1 MKTIGNVW
9 VGLVAL
15 VAVLVSQPTI
25 AQDAFPSK
33 PVRMVIG
40 FPAGGAQDVILRT
53 ISGKLGEELGV
64 PIVVD
69 NRAGANG
76 NIAAAHV
83 AKSPADGYTLL
94 FNTSSVAL
102 TPYLYADPGYDLFKD
117 FAPVILTANIPV
129 MLVVHPDVPATNVQ
143 EFVAWLKANPSKVNY
158 GSGGQGNITH
168 LSAVRF
174 LQAVGAVATHVPYRG
189 EPPAMND
196 LIAGRIE
203 FFFGVANNMIPHVR
217 SGKIRALAVAS
228 LRRLEALPEVPTL
241 AETVAPGFEIGAWSG
256 VLAPAA
262 TPRAAVTRMNGAI
275 EKVLQD
281 PELRARITASSAE
294 VKGSTPE
301 QYEAF
306 LKAELDRWGSVIRAA
321 GLKPE

>member
-1 MKTIGNVW
+1 MKVFIKVCSA
-9 VGLVAL
+9 LMALAMMAVAQQG
-15 VAVLVSQPTI
+15 A
-25 AQDAFPSK
+25 AQTTFPNK
-33 PVRMVIG
+33 PIRIVIG

-53 ISGKLGEELGV
+53 ISGKLSENLGV

-102 TPYLYADPGYDLFKD
+102 TPYLYADPGYDLLKD
-117 FAPVILTANIPV
+117 FAPVVLTANIPV
-129 MLVVHPDVPATNVQ
+129 MLVVHPEVPAANVQ
-143 EFVAWLKANPSKVNY
+143 AFVALLKAKPGKINY

-174 LQAVGAVATHVPYRG
+174 LQAIGAEATHVPYKG

-196 LIAGRIE
+196 LIAGRIQ
-203 FFFGVANNMIPHVR
+203 FFFGVANNMIPHVQT
-217 SGKIRALAVAS
+217 GKIRALAVAS
-228 LRRLEALPEVPTL
+228 LKRIAAMPDVPTL
-241 AETVAPGFEIGAWSG
+241 NETVAPGLEVGAWSG
-256 VLAPAA
+256 VLAPVA
-262 TPRAAVTRMNGAI
+262 TPPDILARLNAALNKTL
-275 EKVLQD
+275 ED
-281 PELRARITASSAE
+281 PELRAKITATSAE
-294 VKGSTPE
+294 VKGSTPAE
-301 QYEAF
+301 YATF
-306 LKAELDRWGSVIRAA
+306 LNAELERWGSVIRAA